1 MNARM
6 KHIFSQSKRNTVY
19 LIISILVAVAA
30 GAVMTMAFHLWYSA
44 VIGVAGLAIPY
55 LIRDFMVDR
64 VEIMSKILMYA
75 RYLVLILIASMQML
89 FQGDFPF
96 LLQIVVF
103 SYAFYCLYIGSFFW
117 LFSDERI
124 IMIKD

>member
-1 MNARM
+1 M
-6 KHIFSQSKRNTVY
+6 KHIFSQSKKNTFY
-19 LIISILVAVAA
+19 LIISILVAVGA

-44 VIGVAGLAIPY
+44 VIGVAGLALPY
-55 LIRDFMVDR
+55 FIRDFMVDR
-64 VEIMSKILMYA
+64 VEIMSRILMYA

-89 FQGDFPF
+89 FEGDYPF
-96 LLQIVVF
+96 ILPVVVS

-124 IMIKD
+124 IMIKK